1 MNDYYSRLQ
10 NGATVDEL
18 AQEIVDKAAKAE
30 AQIASYV
37 EREKARVNEYTKN
50 AQEMLNSAKSQYE
63 EAKKKASEEEAA
75 KAKRKAE
82 EYAAADRLIS
92 AYNDYVKLVFGDKY
106 IVTTEERK
114 DAIDELNELFNGFKG
129 LLKGTA
135 FSKDRSYKTT
145 KKINKTDD
153 EVIRDFINEMLYF

>member
-75 KAKRKAE
+75 KAERKAE
-82 EYAAADRLIS
+82 EHAAADRLIS

-106 IVTTEERK
+106 IVTAEERK
-114 DAIDELNELFNGFKG
+114 DAIDELDELFNGFKS

-135 FSKDRSYKTT
+135 FSKDRPYKTI
-145 KKINKTDD
+145 KKIHKTDD